1 MISDE
6 KTRIMLTIS
15 KTDLAK
21 LKQHSQELE
30 RPVSC
35 LIREAV
41 KGWLQSS
48 TTAVKQPLAQANDH
62 TSDQHDTEQ
71 SKTKGNSYEAEY
83 LRRKGLEPEP
93 PSKSK
98 PKKAR
103 RRKRK

>member
-62 TSDQHDTEQ
+62 KTEQ
-71 SKTKGNSYEAEY
+71 SKTKGNSFEAEY

-103 RRKRK
+103 RRKKK